1 MQDLKSRLNTL
12 LSEPS
17 SDAGDD
23 APRRARVERSRAEMM
38 AQGEAIAATLSR
50 ESDSV
55 DTLAGSLLGRGVDRI
70 VVLGCGD
77 SWYCAAAAR
86 YGFERLTGLP
96 VEAAQA
102 LDWALYGSGGATS
115 RTLVIGLS
123 SGGNTPAV
131 MAALRAAKEKG
142 ALAIGVSNTVG
153 APVNEAFD
161 GGLMIHATRRGWPT
175 QSSTAAIA
183 ALLALACALARRM
196 GPERAAA
203 AQALSAELGRLPA
216 LVDAATAQFDEPAR
230 RIAQEFAAARII
242 LFAGAGPH
250 WGAAGFGAAKVKELG
265 PIHALALPLEEY
277 HHYRS
282 QKTGDPLFLIAPD
295 EASASRA
302 FDTALVS
309 EALDGRTVAL
319 VPAGDRRLAGRV
331 EALWELPAVSADL
344 APILYSVPLHLF
356 AYHFASARFAAG
368 LGYPGAFPETS
379 G

>member
-1 MQDLKSRLNTL
+1 MQDLKSRLNAL

-23 APRRARVERSRAEMM
+23 GPRRARVERSRVEMM

-50 ESDSV
+50 EEDAV
-55 DTLAGSLLGRGVDRI
+55 AALAEALLRRGIDRV

-86 YGFERLTGLP
+86 FGFERVTGLP

-102 LDWALYGSGGATS
+102 LDWALYGSAGATA

-131 MAALRAAKEKG
+131 MAALRAAKDKG
-142 ALAIGVSNTVG
+142 ALAVGVSNTPG
-153 APVNEAFD
+153 APVNTAFD

-196 GPERAAA
+196 APERAAA
-203 AQALSAELGRLPA
+203 AESLSVDLGRLPA
-216 LVDAATAQFDEPAR
+216 LVADVTTSFDEPAR
-230 RIAQEFAAARII
+230 RVAAEFAAARII

-265 PIHALALPLEEY
+265 PIHAIAMPLEEY

-282 QKTGDPLFLIAPD
+282 QKSGDPLFLIAPD

-309 EALDGRTVAL
+309 DALDGRTVAL
-319 VPAGDRRLAGRV
+319 VPAGDHRLAGRV
-331 EALWELPAVSADL
+331 QALWELPAVSTDL
-344 APILYSVPLHLF
+344 APILYSIPLHLF

-368 LGYPGAFPETS
+368 LGYPGAFPGTE